1 MFESRCCICIERGC
15 IKHCYVGIYIGRVSI
30 TTTMFIISIRS
41 SVIGEGMSGS
51 ANTVAVDTMLLVV
64 LVAVDSIVGV
74 EVAVV
79 AALSPSF
86 SLMLLSI
93 NEIDPC

>member
-1 MFESRCCICIERGC
+1 MF
-15 IKHCYVGIYIGRVSI
+15 VIYH
-30 TTTMFIISIRS
+30 FF
-41 SVIGEGMSGS
+41 SVIGEGMSSS

-79 AALSPSF
+79 AAALSPSF

>member
-1 MFESRCCICIERGC
+1 M
-15 IKHCYVGIYIGRVSI
+15 
-30 TTTMFIISIRS
+30 S
-41 SVIGEGMSGS
+41 SS

-64 LVAVDSIVGV
+64 LVAVDSIIGV

-93 NEIDPC
+93 NKIDPC

>member
-51 ANTVAVDTMLLVV
+51 ANTVAVDTMLLV
-64 LVAVDSIVGV
+64 LLEAIESIV
-74 EVAVV
+74 EVVVV